1 MHQLVKTL
9 ACPGSGLPENA
20 FCVALLPVTLDT
32 VMNRQMMPTADISG
46 WTPTKYITDLLLKW
60 ADGKER
66 PTNGNL
72 VQFVTQ
78 NFNTDITFL

>member
-1 MHQLVKTL
+1 M
-9 ACPGSGLPENA
+9 PENS

-32 VMNRQMMPTADISG
+32 MMNRQMMPTADISG

-60 ADGKER
+60 SDGIDR
-66 PTNGNL
+66 PANGSL